1 MPEKRQQSSMPGR
14 VREHVGDVCGTVVVG
29 VDGSACGRHALR
41 FAADEARARGC
52 SLVALRAWSLPTAP
66 RPAGVQAGVVP
77 PMTEFERAVAA
88 EVSAEVTDELG
99 EEPGCPVLVIPVHEH
114 AGPALVEA
122 RRSALVV
129 VVGHRGHSG
138 VAGRILG
145 SVSEHLVRHGEG
157 PVTIVR

>member
-1 MPEKRQQSSMPGR
+1 MVQRKVRLHSGR
-14 VREHVGDVCGTVVVG
+14 NVEAIALPRLYALTV
-29 VDGSACGRHALR
+29 L
-41 FAADEARARGC
+41 
-52 SLVALRAWSLPTAP
+52 
-66 RPAGVQAGVVP
+66 
-77 PMTEFERAVAA
+77 
-88 EVSAEVTDELG
+88 TDELG

-122 RRSALVV
+122 SRSALVV